1 MAKQQRKEWVGGHFE
16 ALFEACAL
24 CVVAARGPEDEV
36 AVDEGAHV
44 LVLQHALH
52 ERGRVLV
59 MVAVEV
65 HQQEPA
71 RGPRN
76 GLAEVKKQASATYAL
91 SVAGRQIRSAV
102 ESAVEA
108 IRQLS
113 SVLQPELGAE
123 QSRRGPRIRGLLVR
137 VGEPVQRPSP
147 GSQDAADQSSEALV
161 WGLPSKLSALRLR
174 SGVFVGRVVSIVGQ
188 HVCLCRHL
196 VDAGQIW
203 RLWRRVEVP
212 GQKRV
217 DRGVQIPVVHL

>member
-65 HQQEPA
+65 HQQE
-71 RGPRN
+71 
-76 GLAEVKKQASATYAL
+76 L